1 MFFKSIAVLTILY
14 SVSTFAARDNNTC
27 GITLGQPLSNAYG
40 PFDFTNPQH
49 AARIPVVLG
58 AHFTKNIEQLVSGNT
73 DSIDAEIDYTLR
85 AIPNYH
91 RALYSI
97 SKFERKM
104 LRRSQQE
111 KVYTP
116 TYYSADCYFKR
127 AIYFQPSDA
136 ITRMLYAMHLQ
147 SSKKVD
153 EAKTMYEQ
161 ALSLGSNNPELHY
174 NAGLFYV
181 SINMLEKAEYHA
193 KIAYSGGYP
202 LAGLR
207 RKIEGLKQKNDLT
220 NSSRK

>member
-1 MFFKSIAVLTILY
+1 
-14 SVSTFAARDNNTC
+14 VSTFAARDNNTC

-127 AIYFQPSDA
+127 AIYNRY
-136 ITRMLYAMHLQ
+136 TN
-147 SSKKVD
+147 
-153 EAKTMYEQ
+153 KTE
-161 ALSLGSNNPELHY
+161 H
-174 NAGLFYV
+174 
-181 SINMLEKAEYHA
+181 
-193 KIAYSGGYP
+193 
-202 LAGLR
+202 
-207 RKIEGLKQKNDLT
+207 
-220 NSSRK
+220 